1 MCCGIIASIILL
13 ICSIAV
19 HADNSK
25 TFTIHAD
32 RMTFTNRS
40 GVFDL
45 PEGVIKAEN
54 TRAESV
60 TIFNGGVTIKV
71 QLIESPFMTLEVTRV
86 TIIKEGVKHAVDLPK
101 LLLGEEVTWEDVTL
115 EVKRLETGAIRYEQ
129 MEVTP

>member
-19 HADNSK
+19 HADNPK

-45 PEGVIKAEN
+45 LEGVIKAEN

-71 QLIESPFMTLEVTRV
+71 QLIESPFITLEVTRV
-86 TIIKEGVKHAVDLPK
+86 TIIKEGVKHAVDLSK

-115 EVKRLETGAIRYEQ
+115 EVKWLETSAIRYKQ
-129 MEVTP
+129 MEITP